1 MAIYIHS
8 NQITRSQIQNSTD
21 RILKHIFQRQK
32 HHLNYVD
39 HGVSPEISYDCSTG
53 RITINSSYDC
63 STGQITINSSDN
75 SIDLSV
81 IGYTPPEEPKEYIYG
96 RYLEAVT
103 DYKTMTIISKN
114 KEGNRAK
121 SGSKTYTYNKHNWNN
136 WKQATQQEQ
145 S

>member
-21 RILKHIFQRQK
+21 RILKHIFERQK

-53 RITINSSYDC
+53 
-63 STGQITINSSDN
+63 QITINSDDTWV
-75 SIDLSV
+75 DLSV
-81 IGYTPPEEPKEYIYG
+81 IGYTPPEEPKKEYIYG

-121 SGSKTYTYNKHNWNN
+121 SGSKTYTYNKHNWDN
-136 WKQATQQEQ
+136 WKQTTQQEQ

>member
-21 RILKHIFQRQK
+21 RILKHIFERQK

-39 HGVSPEISYDCSTG
+39 HGVNPEISYDCSSG
-53 RITINSSYDC
+53 RITINSS
-63 STGQITINSSDN
+63 DN
-75 SIDLSV
+75 WIDPSV

-96 RYLEAVT
+96 RYFEAVT

-121 SGSKTYTYNKHNWNN
+121 RGSKTYTYNKHNWNN

>member
-1 MAIYIHS
+1 MAIHIRKEDLVHEELSVHRCKTHREYMQYVS
-8 NQITRSQIQNSTD
+8 RKA
-21 RILKHIFQRQK
+21 KHCI
-32 HHLNYVD
+32 NYVD
-39 HGVSPEISYDCSTG
+39 HGVSPEV
-53 RITINSSYDC
+53 SYDC

-81 IGYTPPEEPKEYIYG
+81 IGYTPPEEPKECIYG
-96 RYLEAVT
+96 LYLEAVT

-121 SGSKTYTYNKHNWNN
+121 SGSKTYTYNKHNWDN

>member
-21 RILKHIFQRQK
+21 RILKHIFERQK

-53 RITINSSYDC
+53 
-63 STGQITINSSDN
+63 QITINSDDTSVD
-75 SIDLSV
+75 ISV
-81 IGYTPPEEPKEYIYG
+81 IGYTPPEEPNKEYIYG

-103 DYKTMTIISKN
+103 DFKTMTIISKN

-121 SGSKTYTYNKHNWNN
+121 SGSKTYTYNKHNWDN
-136 WKQATQQEQ
+136 WKQTAQQEQ

>member
-21 RILKHIFQRQK
+21 RILKHIFERQK

-53 RITINSSYDC
+53 
-63 STGQITINSSDN
+63 QITINSSD
-75 SIDLSV
+75 IWVDLSV
-81 IGYTPPEEPKEYIYG
+81 IGYTPPIEPKKEYIYG
-96 RYLEAVT
+96 RCLEAVT